1 MIIKEIVGN
10 RKDLSLEKKEVDLLQ
25 VEWFEVAKR
34 VQRRHTQAGREVSI
48 KFLKEGQ
55 RLRQDDILFISE
67 DYAVVVDIL
76 PCDAIIVHPHS
87 LTEMG
92 RVCYEI
98 GNKHL
103 PMFIENGE
111 VLLPFEEPIYRWL
124 TSGFDSVRKENIK
137 LLNMLNANVAP
148 HGHGGNSNSSLLSK
162 VIGLVS
168 KE

>member
-10 RKDLSLEKKEVDLLQ
+10 RKDLSLESKEIDLLQ
-25 VEWFEVAKR
+25 VEWFEVSKR
-34 VQRRHTQAGREVSI
+34 VQRRHTAAGREVSI

-55 RLRQDDILFISE
+55 RLSQDDVLFIGE
-67 DYAVVVDIL
+67 DYAVLVDIL

-124 TSGFDSVRKENIK
+124 MASFYSVRKEHMK

-148 HGHGGNSNSSLLSK
+148 HGHGGNSNSSLFSK

>member
-1 MIIKEIVGN
+1 MIIQEVIGN
-10 RKDLSLEKKEVDLLQ
+10 RKNVLLETKKIDLLQ
-25 VEWFEVAKR
+25 IEWFEVGKR
-34 VQRRHTQAGREVSI
+34 VQRRHTQEGREISI

-55 RLRQDDILFISE
+55 RLSQDDILFISE
-67 DYAVVVDIL
+67 DYAVVVDVL

-87 LTEMG
+87 LIEMG

-124 TSGFDSVRKENIK
+124 LAGFQSVRKENIK
-137 LLNMLNANVAP
+137 LLNMLNANVS
-148 HGHGGNSNSSLLSK
+148 HGHRENPSLFSK

>member
-1 MIIKEIVGN
+1 MIIKEIIGN
-10 RKDLSLEKKEVDLLQ
+10 TKDLSLNTKEIDLLQ
-25 VEWFEVAKR
+25 LDWFEVAKR

-55 RLRQDDILFISE
+55 RLSQDDVLFMSE
-67 DYAVVVDIL
+67 DYTIVVDIL

-124 TSGFDSVRKENIK
+124 LASFYSVRKEHIK
-137 LLNMLNANVAP
+137 LLNMLNANVS

>member
-1 MIIKEIVGN
+1 M
-10 RKDLSLEKKEVDLLQ
+10 
-25 VEWFEVAKR
+25 
-34 VQRRHTQAGREVSI
+34 
-48 KFLKEGQ
+48 
-55 RLRQDDILFISE
+55 FIGE
-67 DYAVVVDIL
+67 DYAIVVDIL
-76 PCDAIIVHPHS
+76 PCDAIVVHPHS

-124 TSGFDSVRKENIK
+124 LAGFQSVRREHIK
-137 LLNMLNANVAP
+137 LLNMLNGNVS
-148 HGHGGNSNSSLLSK
+148 HGHRENSSLFSK